1 MQFQHHGVVH
11 GAGQDRAAAAWD
23 GPALAAKQG
32 AEPARPVLPGGCVLH
47 AGAPGGQ
54 APAPH
59 CLKKPPQVLL
69 NGQRPECQDDARP
82 FLLPHHQLHPQK
94 EQPPQSEACPPT
106 PEPTQKLHQKQLQ
119 NFLRQAL
126 KEPRWNLS
134 QRNSVLP
141 LAAGGCISDSGFS
154 RQTLLANVCDAF
166 RVMETH
172 YTVGLRISMWMCMKL
187 LFSMCVYKGKI
198 STLLNSW

>member
-1 MQFQHHGVVH
+1 MTLRTAGLLTALIDGLRRSMRVVH

-23 GPALAAKQG
+23 GPALAAEQG
-32 AEPARPVLPGGCVLH
+32 AELARPLLPGGRVLH

-69 NGQRPECQDDARP
+69 DGQRPECQDDARR

-94 EQPPQSEACPPT
+94 EQPPQSEARPPP
-106 PEPTQKLHQKQLQ
+106 PEPPQKLHQKQLQ
-119 NFLRQAL
+119 NFLRKAL
-126 KEPRWNLS
+126 KETRRNLS
-134 QRNSVLP
+134 RRSSALP
-141 LAAGGCISDSGFS
+141 PAAGGCISDPGSS
-154 RQTLLANVCDAF
+154 RRMLLANVCDAF

-172 YTVGLRISMWMCMKL
+172 YPVGLRISTW
-187 LFSMCVYKGKI
+187 
-198 STLLNSW
+198 